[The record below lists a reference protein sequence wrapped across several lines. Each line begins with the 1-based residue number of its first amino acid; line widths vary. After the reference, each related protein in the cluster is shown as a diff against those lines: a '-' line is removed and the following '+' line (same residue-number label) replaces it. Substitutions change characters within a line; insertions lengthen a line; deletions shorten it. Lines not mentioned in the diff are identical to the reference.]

1 MTSLFAANKKKKKF
15 FGWWQMLVFVLLL
28 IGLFLLLFPKG
39 LFIDTVLH
47 NTKPSRVSVS
57 FLKNLIAKDPTN
69 VALRMNLAKQNLVLG
84 ELQEAKQALAPL
96 ISFSPTSETQWR
108 ALWLYY
114 QIYRVETF
122 QLRPNTLTRREK
134 ENYLKS
140 LQTLLANSPYLTS
153 DEQVQLADEA
163 LSTNT
168 PEVADV
174 LYKKV
179 MLRDKKRPI
188 AFYVKA
194 AKAAMFVKDYEGS
207 AEFYRMA
214 MEKSTKTEDKR
225 LYFTKALNSLSAS
238 GDPTKTLAFAEK
250 NIDGLKEDQ
259 ATLFYITKVALRAGQ
274 QRVAEQFVGQLLHLQ
289 YQDLPE

>member
-1 MTSLFAANKKKKKF
+1 MTSLSAANKKKRKF
-15 FGWWQMLVFVLLL
+15 FGWWQILVFVLLL
-28 IGLFLLLFPKG
+28 VGLFLLLFPKG
-39 LFIDTVLH
+39 LFINTVLH

-69 VALRMNLAKQNLVLG
+69 VGLRMNLAQQALALG
-84 ELQEAKQALAPL
+84 ELQEAKQAIAPL
-96 ISFSPTSETQWR
+96 INFSPSTETQWR

-114 QIYRVETF
+114 QISRVETF

-134 ENYLKS
+134 EAYLKS
-140 LQTLLANSPYLTS
+140 LQTLLANSPYLNS

-163 LSTNT
+163 LATNT
-168 PEVADV
+168 PEVADR
-174 LYKKV
+174 LFKKV

-194 AKAAMFVKDYEGS
+194 AKAALFVKDYEGS

-214 MEKSTKTEDKR
+214 MERSTTTEDKR
-225 LYFTKALNSLSAS
+225 LYFTKALESLIAS
-238 GDPTKTLAFAEK
+238 GNPTKTLAFAEK
-250 NIDGLKEDQ
+250 NIDGLKDDQ
-259 ATLFYITKVALRAGQ
+259 TTLVYITKLALRAGQ
-274 QRVAEQFVGQLLHLQ
+274 QQVAEHYVGQLLHLR